1 MADKINKGNI
11 WTTNVGNNLIVVDP
25 NKIVGSNGGPQDR
38 LVNTEDMVMY
48 ANLEARIFPRSK
60 IIAGSTAGDKISVG
74 IFDGELNF
82 LKPRNS
88 DFINSDW
95 TEAFTDPGINQKVVD
110 KDGIKIEN
118 GVDFQG
124 FGITSISVILNSSY
138 IPQVTINFTDVRGK
152 TLFEQARGN
161 TPYTAFF
168 HLPYPTF
175 FLTLKGYY
183 GKAVRYQLT
192 MESFTSRFD
201 PTSGDYLITCVFKG
215 NHIAMLRDIVLHQAL
230 TAPYMYPIKQ
240 NSDGDVTE
248 TKGRQKLKEVYKIYK
263 NKGLIPE
270 TLPELTMVELI
281 EKLKILENDMG
292 RLYGEADLT
301 MTTDKL
307 EYDAALNDFRVDI
320 LGAKG
325 WVSTYLD
332 KAKGVNIDIV
342 VPDKDPA
349 NSSGKTV
356 TTTVYPIKGIGA
368 ITSGMSPSDIT
379 KFQDEVKGEAE
390 EALIAII
397 DTFRREINKNK
408 TFGPAS
414 TNTSTLSKKDGN
426 GYGIISKLTSNLA
439 LKTLKNS
446 QVFEGIPYGVTD
458 KLKADLTPWIMV
470 SDHPKTL
477 IGSWVKT
484 KELFDGPDGMAKKM
498 AKEVSERLNK
508 KMEGVIG
515 FKPTIRNVFAVLLAG
530 ADTFLRLL
538 DDVHKKAMSVSDN
551 EKRKK
556 TSNDSSVEGM
566 VFPWPQYHRVEEED
580 ECTTS
585 SIVMYPGAKG
595 AITETGAADKEIW
608 PEVEF
613 VEEYAMSSIYKS
625 TKFNLDSSNALNSF
639 TPTSVKDWGTKTPAF
654 NSVDYVDLLWELISR
669 TQNVVRYGG
678 MFTRFKG
685 SGTDSFVGLV
695 HMELS
700 KYDSE
705 NLQRRVN
712 DFEGLKE
719 FFKDIKTKQAVL
731 EVLSVSDKDN
741 YVVFEKDGL
750 GRPTT
755 QTTYNFSMID
765 DSIPFKLQD
774 FKVSSDGLLSGK
786 NGNGT
791 FDLVPTIM
799 GDWTKNNYAN
809 GDNMLIGE
817 FYGIGKGLAYDT
829 TDSDM
834 VRDSD
839 NVKYLT
845 KNWFVEQTFAVV
857 NRGLSEPNISDEHY
871 ATCLDNILITEGALR
886 VPPTTTPAV
895 GNVAGTTTQNQDK
908 VISMLNTPYF
918 INSLITGVSNEVGGV
933 TEPYKEAAYLFLNS
947 LPLPTF
953 REKCRIVVD
962 QELEFGNYI
971 SQMFNQVGAI
981 HNIPVSLALKIGSLW
996 WRYKSNIT
1004 TGSDVLSGVWSD
1016 VTPAGIYG
1024 SPLLT
1029 NYKYTTD
1036 SGSIVDYKSE
1046 LSNTMMV
1053 GVYPSLINT
1062 IHYIV
1067 SGTQPPLPVAGT
1079 NLTTGLFASQ
1089 TNIKKSP
1096 ITVNEN
1102 GVEVQLFT
1110 VFVSSVDI
1118 LTPLLQAKKNG
1129 TPIKDKYHILYPSS
1143 GALAGTDITS
1153 NGPLTMSDVGIHN
1166 GATRLIWG
1174 LSNYGYF
1181 KNNPSYK
1188 PPTNSYIKK
1197 IDTSKEEQFD
1207 WELNE
1212 TEYSTINELRGVFN
1226 NEQLE
1231 FFETLFLKFS
1241 TPDGS
1246 IDLGGSMKN
1255 LVKEFIVIEDEW
1267 LLNTHVIGPGV
1278 EGGLRAG
1285 QLQKFIFTINKF
1297 LERKMIYIHESTTDL
1312 ELVKGN
1318 STLLQKIKALIDD
1331 DSSYNFGEY
1340 LDVGSAD
1347 ITTITTAS
1355 PEYKSMALHVGAYD
1369 VIGSSELSILTTIGI
1384 TNPMYSF
1391 FTTMSPNGMAF
1402 TVSNIEG
1409 FAPLIRLYVS
1419 YCIKNTVISS
1429 EDYLK
1434 NHIKPLIDDIEMSES
1449 NYINNVLGNLTID
1462 SSDKDDPELETDMT
1476 DSRSKV
1482 TSDDLKLELY
1492 NQFKVINDRWVSGLS
1507 LNNETLF
1514 DRFLF
1519 FDRANKDIGDK
1530 AYVNIWD
1537 ILQIG
1542 SPFDSTSGASLKQG
1556 ISSFVS
1562 TILANN
1568 FFNFIPLPAYINFYN
1583 VGNDNTQV
1591 QGNTLFGTHRDVDYV
1606 ESSPAFLCQ
1615 YIGKPS
1621 EQVNSKT
1628 SNNGFKD
1635 DSSNINNPEKNI
1647 LLGGDCGDREKSSKV
1662 VGFNVDFGI
1671 ENQNIFE
1678 SVTLDQSQFQN
1689 TSESYA
1695 ILQQMADSGGPGATS
1710 MASSSLYNIYNSR
1723 SYTAKVTCMGNMMI
1737 QPTQYFQLRYIPMF
1751 NGPYL
1756 IINVSHNITPNNIE
1770 TSFEGVRVP
1779 IPKLPTINEITA
1791 RVNEKLFLEAEKR
1804 VKNKRAATSYDGND
1818 ITPKQSSLTP
1828 EDNNYVDLD
1837 YIPSSSDGVMF
1848 TNPIEVE
1855 RVDSV
1860 EFDIKK
1866 PHLGLDLKPKVNWID
1881 ESLNPQGLQIYPVLH
1896 GRVLHKKNG
1905 CEPQQTTDN
1914 CGQFGN
1920 FIRTKLDINSSTGS
1934 TVYYKVLYGNL
1945 RNGSINVGET
1955 VTVNEIFYDTE
1966 VIGIMGNTGVSSG
1979 THLHLEIRRGVKN
1992 SNGNVV
1998 EHILNPRKILPM
2010 FIDKN

>member
-1 MADKINKGNI
+1 MADKLNKGNI
-11 WTTNVGNNLIVVDP
+11 WTDNVGNNLIVVDP
-25 NKIVGSNGGPQDR
+25 NKIVGSDGGPQDR

-60 IIAGSTAGDKISVG
+60 VIAGLTAGDKVSVG

-88 DFINSDW
+88 DFLNSDW
-95 TEAFTDPGINQKVVD
+95 TEAFTDPGINQKVID

-124 FGITSISVILNSSY
+124 FGITSINVILNSSY
-138 IPQVTINFTDVRGK
+138 IPQVTINFTDIRGK

-175 FLTLKGYY
+175 YLTLKGYY

-192 MESFTSRFD
+192 MINFTSRFD
-201 PTSGDYLITCVFKG
+201 PTSGDYLVTCIFKG

-240 NSDGDVTE
+240 NSDGDITE
-248 TKGRQKLKEVYKIYK
+248 TKGRQKLREVYKIYK
-263 NKGLIPE
+263 EKELIPS

-281 EKLKILENDMG
+281 SKLKILENDMG

-307 EYDAALNDFRVDI
+307 EYESALNDLRVDI
-320 LGAKG
+320 LGSKG
-325 WVSTYLD
+325 WVNKYLD
-332 KAKGVNIDIV
+332 KSEGVKLGIEIPDRNIQS
-342 VPDKDPA
+342 PSA
-349 NSSGKTV
+349 KTV
-356 TTTVYPIKGIGA
+356 TTTVYPIKGIDSFPTGSTA
-368 ITSGMSPSDIT
+368 SEIT
-379 KFQDEVKGEAE
+379 KFQDEIKEKAE
-390 EALIAII
+390 TALATII
-397 DTFRREINKNK
+397 NTFREEVRKNK
-408 TFGPAS
+408 TFGP
-414 TNTSTLSKKDGN
+414 N
-426 GYGIISKLTSNLA
+426 GIDYGIKSKLVINLL

-446 QVFEGIPYGVTD
+446 TVYEGISHEGEPT
-458 KLKADLTPWIMV
+458 LNPNLAPWIMV
-470 SDHPKTL
+470 SDHEKT
-477 IGSWVKT
+477 IMGSWMKT

-498 AKEVSERLNK
+498 AKDVSERLNT
-508 KMEGVIG
+508 KMEGIIG
-515 FKPTIRNVFAVLLAG
+515 FKPTIRNVFAILMAG

-551 EKRKK
+551 ELRKK
-556 TSNDSSVEGM
+556 TSNDSSVDGM
-566 VFPWPQYHRVEEED
+566 VFPWPQYYRVEEED

-585 SIVMYPGAKG
+585 SIVTYPGAKG
-595 AITETGAADKEIW
+595 AITETGATDKEVW

-625 TKFNLDSSNALNSF
+625 TKFNLDNNNEVKAF
-639 TPTSVKDWGTKTPAF
+639 TPTSVKDWGVSLPAF
-654 NSVDYVDLLWELISR
+654 DSVDYVELLWELISR
-669 TQNVVRYGG
+669 AQNAIRYGG
-678 MFTRFKG
+678 LYTRFKG
-685 SGTDSFVGLV
+685 VTSNSANVGSV

-705 NLQRRVN
+705 NLQNRLD
-712 DFEGLKE
+712 DFEGMKE
-719 FFKDIKTKQAVL
+719 LFKDLKTKQSVL
-731 EVLSVSDKDN
+731 ELLYSSDPDN

-750 GRPTT
+750 GRPMT
-755 QTTYNFSMID
+755 QTTYKWSASS
-765 DSIPFKLQD
+765 SITPVKTKD
-774 FKVSSDGLLSGK
+774 FEVSNKGLMAGK
-786 NGNGT
+786 NSSGV

-799 GDWTKNNYAN
+799 GYASVSSNDWVKNNYAN
-809 GDNMLIGE
+809 GDNISSSE
-817 FYGIGKGLAYDT
+817 FYDIGKALSYDI
-829 TDSDM
+829 SDTNI
-834 VRDSD
+834 VKDKY
-839 NVKYLT
+839 NVIYAT
-845 KNWFVEQTFAVV
+845 KDWVSKQPFGVV
-857 NRGLSEPNISDEHY
+857 SRGISEPNINDSSDEHY
-871 ATCLDNILITEGALR
+871 MTCVENTLITEGVLR
-886 VPPTTTPAV
+886 IPPTTTPPV
-895 GNVAGTTTQNQDK
+895 GNTPGTTTQNQDK

-918 INSLITGVSNEVGGV
+918 INSLIRGVGNEIGAV

-953 REKCRIVVD
+953 REKCLVFED
-962 QELEFGNYI
+962 TEYEFGSYI

-981 HNIPVSLALKIGSLW
+981 HDIPVSLALKIGSLW

-1004 TGSDVLSGVWSD
+1004 TPGSDVLNTVWSD
-1016 VTPAGIYG
+1016 VAPGTIYG
-1024 SPLLT
+1024 SPLAT
-1029 NYKYTTD
+1029 NYTYTTD
-1036 SGSIVDYKSE
+1036 AGSVLNYKSE

-1067 SGTQPPLPVAGT
+1067 SGTQPPLPPANT

-1096 ITVNEN
+1096 ITINDN

-1110 VFVSSVDI
+1110 VFVNSVDI
-1118 LTPLLQAKKNG
+1118 LTPSLQAKKNG
-1129 TPIKDKYHILYPSS
+1129 TPITGNYHILYPSS

-1153 NGPLTMSDVGIHN
+1153 NGPVTMSDVGIHN

-1181 KNNPSYK
+1181 KDKPAYK

-1212 TEYSTINELRGVFN
+1212 TNYSTINELRGVFN

-1241 TPDGS
+1241 TPNGS
-1246 IDLGGSMKN
+1246 VDLGGSMKN
-1255 LVKEFIVIEDEW
+1255 LIKEFIVVEEEW
-1267 LLNTHVIGPGV
+1267 LENLHVIGPGS
-1278 EGGLRAG
+1278 EGALRAG
-1285 QLQKFIFTINKF
+1285 QLQKFIFTIHKF
-1297 LERKMIYIHESTTDL
+1297 LQKKMLYIHESTTGLD
-1312 ELVKGN
+1312 LVKGS
-1318 STLLQKIKALIDD
+1318 STSLQKIKALLNN
-1331 DSSYNFGEY
+1331 DSSYNFGTY
-1340 LDVGSAD
+1340 LNGTD

-1369 VIGSSELSILTTIGI
+1369 VVDSSELAILTTVGT
-1384 TNPMYSF
+1384 TNPMYNF
-1391 FTTMSPNGMAF
+1391 FPTMSPNGIACN
-1402 TVSNIEG
+1402 TTNIEEL
-1409 FAPLIRLYVS
+1409 APLIRLYVS
-1419 YCIKNTVISS
+1419 YCIKNSVIPA

-1434 NHIKPLIDDIEMSES
+1434 NHIKPLIDDIEMSEA
-1449 NYINNVLGNLTID
+1449 NYINNVLGNLTTD
-1462 SSDKDDPELETDMT
+1462 SSDEDDPDLEKDMS

-1507 LNNETLF
+1507 LENETLF

-1519 FDRANKDIGDK
+1519 FDRANRDIGDK
-1530 AYVNIWD
+1530 AYINIWD

-1542 SPFDSTSGASLKQG
+1542 TPFESNTGASLKQG
-1556 ISSFVS
+1556 VSSFVS

-1591 QGNTLFGTHRDVDYV
+1591 QGNTLFGTHRQVDYV

-1615 YIGKPS
+1615 YVGKPS

-1628 SNNGFKD
+1628 TNNGFKD
-1635 DSSNINNPEKNI
+1635 DASSINNPEKNI
-1647 LLGGDCGDREKSSKV
+1647 LLGGDCGDRKKSSKV

-1737 QPTQYFQLRYIPMF
+1737 QPTQYFQLRYLPMF

-1756 IINVSHNITPNNIE
+1756 IINVNHNINPNSIE

-1779 IPKLPTINEITA
+1779 IPKLPTISDITA

-1804 VKNKRAATSYDGND
+1804 VKSKRIAMGYDPND
-1818 ITPKQSSLTP
+1818 MTPKQSKLTP
-1828 EDNNYVDLD
+1828 EDNNYVDLEF
-1837 YIPSSSDGVMF
+1837 IPKDNDGVEF
-1848 TNPIEVE
+1848 TNPIEPE
-1855 RVDSV
+1855 LVDAV

-1866 PHLGLDLKPKVNWID
+1866 PHLGLDLKPKVDQVD
-1881 ESLNPQGLQIYPVLH
+1881 ESMEPDGLKIKPILH
-1896 GRVLHKKNG
+1896 GRVLHKLNG
-1905 CEPQQTTDN
+1905 CQPQQTTDN
-1914 CGQFGN
+1914 CGTYGN
-1920 FIRTKLDINSSTGS
+1920 FVRTKLDINGSTGS

-1945 RNGSINVGET
+1945 RTGSINVGET
-1955 VTVNEIFYDTE
+1955 VTVSEAFYDTE
-1966 VIGIMGNTGVSSG
+1966 DIGIMGNSGISSG
-1979 THLHLEIRRGVKN
+1979 THLHLEIKRGVKTT
-1992 SNGNVV
+1992 SGKIV
-1998 EHILNPRKILPM
+1998 EHILNPRNVLPM
-2010 FIDKN
+2010 FIDNN

>member
-1 MADKINKGNI
+1 MADKINKGNV
-11 WTTNVGNNLIVVDP
+11 WTNNVGNNLIVVDP
-25 NKIVGSNGGPQDR
+25 NKIVGSDGGPQDR

-60 IIAGSTAGDKISVG
+60 VIAGLTAGDKVSVD

-82 LKPRNS
+82 LKPKNS
-88 DFINSDW
+88 DFLNTDW
-95 TEAFTDPGINQKVVD
+95 TEAFTDPAVNQKVVD

-124 FGITSISVILNSSY
+124 FGITSINVILNSSY
-138 IPQVTINFTDVRGK
+138 IPQVTINFTDIRGK

-192 MESFTSRFD
+192 MMSFTSRFD
-201 PTSGDYLITCVFKG
+201 PTSGDYLVTCVFKG

-240 NSDGDVTE
+240 NSDGEVTD
-248 TKGRQKLKEVYKIYK
+248 TKGRQKLKEVYSIYK
-263 NKGLIPE
+263 NKKLIPQ

-307 EYDAALNDFRVDI
+307 EYESALSDLRTDI
-320 LGAKG
+320 LGSKG

-332 KAKGVNIDIV
+332 KSKGVNIDITI
-342 VPDKDPA
+342 PDRDIT
-349 NSSGKTV
+349 NTSGKTV
-356 TTTVYPIKGIGA
+356 STRVYPIKGINTYPTGSTA
-368 ITSGMSPSDIT
+368 SDVT
-379 KFQDEVKGEAE
+379 KFQNDIKEKAETALSDIIEA
-390 EALIAII
+390 
-397 DTFRREINKNK
+397 FRDYATKNK
-408 TFGPAS
+408 TFGPS
-414 TNTSTLSKKDGN
+414 GKD
-426 GYGIISKLTSNLA
+426 YRVKSDLTSSPL

-446 QVFEGIPYGVTD
+446 TVQDGIPYGGVVE
-458 KLKADLTPWIMV
+458 LGGDLAPWIMV
-470 SDHPKTL
+470 SDHEKT
-477 IGSWVKT
+477 IMGSWVKT

-498 AKEVSERLNK
+498 AKDVSERLNTK
-508 KMEGVIG
+508 IEGEIG
-515 FKPTIRNVFAVLLAG
+515 FKPTIRNIFAVLLAG

-556 TSNDSSVEGM
+556 TSEDSSVEGM

-585 SIVMYPGAKG
+585 SIVTYPGAKG
-595 AITETGAADKEIW
+595 SITETGAIDKEIW

-613 VEEYAMSSIYKS
+613 VEEYAMSSIYKA
-625 TKFNLDSSNALNSF
+625 TKFNLDSSNLIKSY
-639 TPTSVKDWGTKTPAF
+639 TPTSVKDWGNSTPAF
-654 NSVDYVDLLWELISR
+654 NSVDYVDLLWELILR
-669 TQNVVRYGG
+669 AQNAIRYGG
-678 MFTRFKG
+678 VFTRFNGVG
-685 SGTDSFVGLV
+685 SNSANVGQV

-705 NLQRRVN
+705 NLQDRID

-731 EVLSVSDKDN
+731 EVLSTSDRDN

-750 GRPTT
+750 GIPLT
-755 QTTYNFSMID
+755 QTTYQSSMIN
-765 DSIPFKLQD
+765 PVTPVKTQD
-774 FKVSSDGLLSGK
+774 FETSSKGLMAGK
-786 NGNGT
+786 NQSSV

-799 GDWTKNNYAN
+799 GYPSVGSNDWVKNNYAN
-809 GDNMLIGE
+809 GQNMLVGD
-817 FYGIGKGLAYDT
+817 FYDISKGLLYDT
-829 TDSDM
+829 NNTNIIKDANN
-834 VRDSD
+834 VR
-839 NVKYLT
+839 YQT
-845 KNWFVEQTFAVV
+845 KNWVPEQPFAIVS
-857 NRGLSEPNISDEHY
+857 RGISEPNISDEHY
-871 ATCLDNILITEGALR
+871 ATCLDNMLITEGVLR
-886 VPPTTTPAV
+886 IPPTTTLPV
-895 GNVAGTTTQNQDK
+895 GNVPGTTTQNQDK

-962 QELEFGNYI
+962 MELEFGNYI

-1004 TGSDVLSGVWSD
+1004 TGTDVLSSVWTD
-1016 VTPAGIYG
+1016 VTPNTIYG
-1024 SPLLT
+1024 STLAT
-1029 NYKYTTD
+1029 QYSYTTD
-1036 SGSIVDYKSE
+1036 SGSVVDYKSE
-1046 LSNTMMV
+1046 LNNRMMV

-1067 SGTQPPLPVAGT
+1067 SGTQPPLPAPGA
-1079 NLTTGLFASQ
+1079 NLTTALFASQ
-1089 TNIKKSP
+1089 TNIKKSQ
-1096 ITVNEN
+1096 ITINDN

-1110 VFVSSVDI
+1110 VFVNSVDI
-1118 LTPLLQAKKNG
+1118 LTPALQAKKNG
-1129 TPIKDKYHILYPSS
+1129 TPITGNYHILYPSS
-1143 GALAGTDITS
+1143 GALAGTDIIS

-1181 KNNPSYK
+1181 KNKTSYK

-1212 TEYSTINELRGVFN
+1212 TNYSTINELRGVFN

-1241 TPDGS
+1241 TPNGS
-1246 IDLGGSMKN
+1246 VDLGGSIKN
-1255 LVKEFIVIEDEW
+1255 LVKEFIVVEKEW
-1267 LLNTHVIGPGV
+1267 LENNHVIGPGS
-1278 EGGLRAG
+1278 EGVLRAG
-1285 QLQKFIFTINKF
+1285 QLQKFISTIHKF
-1297 LERKMIYIHESTTDL
+1297 LEIDMVYVHESTTDL

-1318 STLLQKIKALIDD
+1318 STLLQKIKALINN

-1340 LDVGSAD
+1340 LDDID

-1355 PEYKSMALHVGAYD
+1355 AQYKTMSLHVGDYD
-1369 VIGSSELSILTTIGI
+1369 TIDSSELTILTGVGGT
-1384 TNPMYSF
+1384 TNPMYNF
-1391 FTTMSPNGMAF
+1391 FPSMSPNGIACS
-1402 TVSNIEG
+1402 VSNIEG
-1409 FAPLIRLYVS
+1409 LAPLIRLYTS
-1419 YCIKNTVISS
+1419 YCIKNTVITS
-1429 EDYLK
+1429 ESYLK
-1434 NHIKPLIDDIEMSES
+1434 NHIKPLIDEIEMSES
-1449 NYINNVLGNLTID
+1449 NYINNVLVNLTTE
-1462 SSDKDDPELETDMT
+1462 SADKDDPHLETDMT

-1482 TSDDLKLELY
+1482 ASDDLKLELY

-1507 LNNETLF
+1507 LENETLF

-1519 FDRANKDIGDK
+1519 FDRANRDIGDK
-1530 AYVNIWD
+1530 AYINIWD
-1537 ILQIG
+1537 ILQID
-1542 SPFDSTSGASLKQG
+1542 SPFENNSVASLKQG

-1615 YIGKPS
+1615 YVGKTS
-1621 EQVNSKT
+1621 EQVNVKT
-1628 SNNGFKD
+1628 TNNGFKD

-1647 LLGGDCGDREKSSKV
+1647 LLGGDCGDRKKSSKV

-1737 QPTQYFQLRYIPMF
+1737 QPTQYFQLRYLPMF

-1756 IINVSHNITPNNIE
+1756 IINVTHNISPNNIE

-1779 IPKLPTINEITA
+1779 IPKLPTISDITA

-1804 VKNKRAATSYDGND
+1804 VKNKRIATSYDPND
-1818 ITPKQSSLTP
+1818 ITPEQSNLTP
-1828 EDNNYVDLD
+1828 EDNNYVDLEFS
-1837 YIPSSSDGVMF
+1837 PGTNDGIVF
-1848 TNPIEVE
+1848 NNPIKPEL
-1855 RVDSV
+1855 VDVV
-1860 EFDIKK
+1860 EFDSKK
-1866 PHLGLDLKPKVNWID
+1866 PHLGVDLKPKVSQID
-1881 ESLNPQGLQIYPVLH
+1881 EANSPEGLKIRPVLS
-1896 GRVLHKKNG
+1896 GRVLNKLNG
-1905 CEPQQTTDN
+1905 CKPNQTTDN
-1914 CGQFGN
+1914 CGKYGN
-1920 FIRTKLDINSSTGS
+1920 FIRTQQDINSSTGL
-1934 TVYYKVLYGNL
+1934 TVYYKVVYANL
-1945 RNGSINVGET
+1945 RNGSINVGEDIT
-1955 VTVNEIFYDTE
+1955 KNEIFAQSE
-1966 VIGIMGNTGVSSG
+1966 VIGVMGNSGISSG
-1979 THLHLEIRRGVKN
+1979 IHLHLEIRRGLKN
-1992 SNGNVV
+1992 SNGEVV
-1998 EHILNPRKILPM
+1998 EHILNPRKVLPM
-2010 FIDKN
+2010 FIDDN

>member
-11 WTTNVGNNLIVVDP
+11 WTNNVGNNLIVVDP

-38 LVNTEDMVMY
+38 LVDTEDMVMY

-60 IIAGSTAGDKISVG
+60 VIAGLTAGDKVSVG

-88 DFINSDW
+88 DFLNTDW
-95 TEAFTDPGINQKVVD
+95 TEAFTDPAVNQKVVD

-124 FGITSISVILNSSY
+124 FGITSINVILNSSY
-138 IPQVTINFTDVRGK
+138 IPQVTINFTDIRGK

-192 MESFTSRFD
+192 MINFTSRFD
-201 PTSGDYLITCVFKG
+201 PTSGDYLVTCIFKG

-240 NSDGDVTE
+240 NSDGDVTD

-263 NKGLIPE
+263 SKELIPQ

-307 EYDAALNDFRVDI
+307 EYESALNDLRTDI
-320 LGAKG
+320 LGSKG

-332 KAKGVNIDIV
+332 KSEGVNIDID
-342 VPDKDPA
+342 VPDRNITNPG
-349 NSSGKTV
+349 NKTI
-356 TTTVYPIKGIGA
+356 TTRVYPIKGINSYPTGS
-368 ITSGMSPSDIT
+368 TSSDVT
-379 KFQDEVKGEAE
+379 KFQDEIKEKAE
-390 EALIAII
+390 NALSDII
-397 DTFRREINKNK
+397 RTFRDEVSKNQ
-408 TFGPAS
+408 TFNSSA
-414 TNTSTLSKKDGN
+414 KD
-426 GYGIISKLTSNLA
+426 YGIKSYLTMNPL
-439 LKTLKNS
+439 LNTLKNS
-446 QVFEGIPYGVTD
+446 TVADGIPYGGVVELD
-458 KLKADLTPWIMV
+458 VNLTPWIMV
-470 SDHPKTL
+470 SDHEKT
-477 IGSWVKT
+477 IMGSWVKT

-498 AKEVSERLNK
+498 AKEVSERLNTK
-508 KMEGVIG
+508 IEGEIG
-515 FKPTIRNVFAVLLAG
+515 FKPTIRNIFAVLLAG

-556 TSNDSSVEGM
+556 TSEDSSVDGM

-585 SIVMYPGAKG
+585 SIVTYPGAKG
-595 AITETGAADKEIW
+595 SITETGAIDKEVW

-625 TKFNLDSSNALNSF
+625 TKFNLDSSNVIKSY
-639 TPTSVKDWGTKTPAF
+639 TPTSVKDWGVSTPAF

-669 TQNVVRYGG
+669 AQNAIRYGG
-678 MFTRFKG
+678 LFTRFKG
-685 SGTDSFVGLV
+685 VSSNSANVGSV
-695 HMELS
+695 HMELA

-705 NLQRRVN
+705 NLQGRID

-719 FFKDIKTKQAVL
+719 FFKEVKTKQNVL
-731 EVLSVSDKDN
+731 ESLSTSDRDN

-750 GRPTT
+750 GRPMT
-755 QTTYNFSMID
+755 QTTYQWSTLN
-765 DSIPFKLQD
+765 PVTPVKTQD
-774 FKVSSDGLLSGK
+774 FETSSKGLMAGK
-786 NGNGT
+786 NSSGV

-799 GDWTKNNYAN
+799 GYPAVGSNDWVWNNYAN
-809 GDNMLIGE
+809 GDNLLVGD
-817 FYGIGKGLAYDT
+817 FYDVSKSLLYDT
-829 TDSDM
+829 SNTNIIKDAYN
-834 VRDSD
+834 VR
-839 NVKYLT
+839 YLT
-845 KNWFVEQTFAVV
+845 NVYNAKHHNGVV
-857 NRGLSEPNISDEHY
+857 IRGISESTSIDSAHY
-871 ATCLDNILITEGALR
+871 STCLDNMLITEGVLR

-895 GNVAGTTTQNQDK
+895 GNVPATTTQNQDK

-918 INSLITGVSNEVGGV
+918 INSLITGVNNDIGGIM
-933 TEPYKEAAYLFLNS
+933 TEPYKEAAYLFINS

-953 REKCRIVVD
+953 REKCLILEND
-962 QELEFGNYI
+962 EFEFGNYI

-981 HNIPVSLALKIGSLW
+981 HDIPTSLALKIGSLW

-1004 TGSDVLSGVWSD
+1004 TPGSDVLNSIWSD
-1016 VTPAGIYG
+1016 VTPTGIYG
-1024 SPLLT
+1024 SALVT

-1036 SGSIVDYKSE
+1036 AGTIVDYKSE
-1046 LSNTMMV
+1046 FNNTMMV
-1053 GVYPSLINT
+1053 GVYPSLINK

-1067 SGTQPPLPVAGT
+1067 SGTQPTVPAAGT

-1089 TNIKKSP
+1089 TNINKST
-1096 ITVNEN
+1096 ININDN

-1110 VFVSSVDI
+1110 VFVNSIDI
-1118 LTPLLQAKKNG
+1118 LTPALQAKKNG
-1129 TPIKDKYHILYPSS
+1129 TPIGGNYHVLYPSS
-1143 GALAGTDITS
+1143 GALAGTDILS

-1181 KNNPSYK
+1181 KNKASYK

-1241 TPDGS
+1241 TPEGS
-1246 IDLGGSMKN
+1246 KDLGGSMKK
-1255 LVKEFIVIEDEW
+1255 LIREFVVVEEEW
-1267 LLNTHVIGPGV
+1267 LNNNHIVGPGI
-1278 EGGLRAG
+1278 EGSLRAA
-1285 QLQKFIFTINKF
+1285 QLEKFASTIHKF
-1297 LERKMIYIHESTTDL
+1297 LSRKMVYVHESTTDL
-1312 ELVKGN
+1312 EMVKGN
-1318 STLLQKIKALIDD
+1318 STLLQKIKALINNDL
-1331 DSSYNFGEY
+1331 SYDFGTY
-1340 LDVGSAD
+1340 LDGID

-1355 PEYKSMALHVGAYD
+1355 PEYKSMVLHVGDYD
-1369 VIGSSELSILTTIGI
+1369 IVGSGEFTILTGVGGT
-1384 TNPMYSF
+1384 TNPMYNF
-1391 FTTMSPNGMAF
+1391 FPTMSPNGIACN
-1402 TVSNIEG
+1402 VSNIEG
-1409 FAPLIRLYVS
+1409 LAPLIRLYVS
-1419 YCIKNTVISS
+1419 YCLKHSVITS
-1429 EDYLK
+1429 ESYLK
-1434 NHIKPLIDDIEMSES
+1434 NHIKPLIDEIEMSEA
-1449 NYINNVLGNLTID
+1449 NYINNVLTNLTTE
-1462 SSDKDDPELETDMT
+1462 SADKDDPHLETDMS

-1507 LNNETLF
+1507 LQNETLF

-1519 FDRANKDIGDK
+1519 FDRANRDIGDK
-1530 AYVNIWD
+1530 AYINIWD

-1542 SPFDSTSGASLKQG
+1542 SPFESNTGASLKQG

-1568 FFNFIPLPAYINFYN
+1568 YFNFIPLPAYINFYN

-1615 YIGKPS
+1615 YVGKPS
-1621 EQVNSKT
+1621 EQVNVKT
-1628 SNNGFKD
+1628 TNNGFKD
-1635 DSSNINNPEKNI
+1635 DASNINNPEKNI

-1737 QPTQYFQLRYIPMF
+1737 QPTQYFQLRYLPMF

-1756 IINVSHNITPNNIE
+1756 IINVTHNISPNNIE

-1779 IPKLPTINEITA
+1779 IPKLPTISDITV

-1804 VKNKRAATSYDGND
+1804 VKNKKISTAYDNND
-1818 ITPKQSSLTP
+1818 ITPQQSKLTP
-1828 EDNNYVDLD
+1828 EDNYYVDLE
-1837 YIPSSSDGVMF
+1837 YSPSTNDGIRF
-1848 TNPIEVE
+1848 NNPIEPE
-1855 RVDSV
+1855 LVDVV
-1860 EFDIKK
+1860 EFNSEK
-1866 PHLGLDLKPKVNWID
+1866 PHLGLDLKPKVSQID
-1881 ESLNPQGLQIYPVLH
+1881 EAMSPEGLKIRPILS
-1896 GRVLHKKNG
+1896 GRVLNKLNG
-1905 CEPQQTTDN
+1905 CEPNQTTNN
-1914 CGQFGN
+1914 CGKYGN
-1920 FIRTKLDINSSTGS
+1920 FIRTQQDINGSTGL
-1934 TVYYKVLYGNL
+1934 TVYYKVIYANL
-1945 RNGSINVGET
+1945 RNGSINVGDDIT
-1955 VTVNEIFYDTE
+1955 KNEIFAESE
-1966 VIGIMGNTGVSSG
+1966 VIGVMGNSGISTG

-1992 SNGNVV
+1992 SSGNVV

-2010 FIDKN
+2010 FIDNN

>member
-1 MADKINKGNI
+1 MADKLNKGNI
-11 WTTNVGNNLIVVDP
+11 WTSNVGNNLIVVDP
-25 NKIVGSNGGPQDR
+25 NKIVGSDGGPQDR

-60 IIAGSTAGDKISVG
+60 VIAGLTAGDRVSVG

-95 TEAFTDPGINQKVVD
+95 TEAFTDPGVNQKVID

-124 FGITSISVILNSSY
+124 FGITSINVILNSSY
-138 IPQVTINFTDVRGK
+138 IPQVTINFTDIRGK

-201 PTSGDYLITCVFKG
+201 PTSGDYLVTCIFKG

-240 NSDGDVTE
+240 NSDGDITE
-248 TKGRQKLKEVYKIYK
+248 TKGRQKLREVYKIYK
-263 NKGLIPE
+263 EKELIPS

-307 EYDAALNDFRVDI
+307 EYESALNDLRVDI
-320 LGAKG
+320 LGSKG
-325 WVSTYLD
+325 WVNTYLD
-332 KAKGVNIDIV
+332 KSKGVKLDIDA
-342 VPDKDPA
+342 PDRDPT
-349 NSSGKTV
+349 NTTGRTV
-356 TTTVYPIKGIGA
+356 STTVYPIIGIDTFPTGS
-368 ITSGMSPSDIT
+368 TPSDIT
-379 KFQDEVKGEAE
+379 KFQDEIKEKAE
-390 EALIAII
+390 TALAAII
-397 DTFRREINKNK
+397 NTFRDEVKKNK
-408 TFGPAS
+408 TFGP
-414 TNTSTLSKKDGN
+414 N
-426 GYGIISKLTSNLA
+426 GKEYGIRSKLVINLL
-439 LKTLKNS
+439 LKTLENS
-446 QVFEGIPYGVTD
+446 TVYKGISYEGDVTLD
-458 KLKADLTPWIMV
+458 SNLTPWIMV
-470 SDHPKTL
+470 SDHEKT
-477 IGSWVKT
+477 IMGNWMKT

-498 AKEVSERLNK
+498 AKEVSERLNT

-515 FKPTIRNVFAVLLAG
+515 FKPTIRNIFAILMAG

-551 EKRKK
+551 ELRKK
-556 TSNDSSVEGM
+556 TSDDSSVEGM

-585 SIVMYPGAKG
+585 SIVTYPGAKG
-595 AITETGAADKEIW
+595 AITETGATDKEVW

-625 TKFNLDSSNALNSF
+625 TKFNLDNNNEVKSF
-639 TPTSVKDWGTKTPAF
+639 TPTSVKDWGVLLPAF
-654 NSVDYVDLLWELISR
+654 DSVDYVELLWELISR
-669 TQNVVRYGG
+669 AQNAIRYGG
-678 MFTRFKG
+678 LYTRFKG
-685 SGTDSFVGLV
+685 ASSNSANVGSV

-705 NLQRRVN
+705 NLQERIN
-712 DFEGLKE
+712 DFEGMKE
-719 FFKDIKTKQAVL
+719 LFSDIKTKQQVL
-731 EVLSVSDKDN
+731 EVLSSSDPDN
-741 YVVFEKDGL
+741 YVVFQKDGL
-750 GRPTT
+750 GRPMT
-755 QTTYNFSMID
+755 QTTFKWASI
-765 DSIPFKLQD
+765 DSITPVKTKD
-774 FKVSSDGLLSGK
+774 FKISNKGLMAEK
-786 NGNGT
+786 NSAGI

-799 GDWTKNNYAN
+799 GYPSVASNDWVKNNYAN
-809 GDNMLIGE
+809 GDNILSSD
-817 FYGIGKGLAYDT
+817 FYNIGKGLAYETSDT
-829 TDSDM
+829 NI
-834 VRDSD
+834 VRDTD
-839 NVKYLT
+839 IVYVT
-845 KNWFVEQTFAVV
+845 KNWAPEQPFAIVY
-857 NRGLSEPNISDEHY
+857 RGSSEPNISDNSDEHY
-871 ATCLDNILITEGALR
+871 ATCLENTLITEGVIK
-886 VPPTTTPAV
+886 VPPTTTPPV
-895 GNVAGTTTQNQDK
+895 GNAPPTVTQNQDK

-918 INSLITGVSNEVGGV
+918 INSLITGANNEIAGV
-933 TEPYKEAAYLFLNS
+933 TEAYKEVAYLFLNS

-962 QELEFGNYI
+962 KELEFGDYI

-981 HNIPVSLALKIGSLW
+981 HDIPVSLALKIGSLW

-1004 TGSDVLSGVWSD
+1004 TPGSDVLNTVWSD
-1016 VTPAGIYG
+1016 VTPTNIYG
-1024 SPLLT
+1024 SALAT
-1029 NYKYTTD
+1029 NYTYTTD
-1036 SGSIVDYKSE
+1036 SGSVLNYKSE

-1067 SGTQPPLPVAGT
+1067 SGTQPPLPPANT

-1089 TNIKKSP
+1089 TQIKKSP
-1096 ITVNEN
+1096 ITINDN

-1110 VFVSSVDI
+1110 VFVNSVDI
-1118 LTPLLQAKKNG
+1118 LTPTLQAKKNG
-1129 TPIKDKYHILYPSS
+1129 TPITGNYHILYPSS

-1153 NGPLTMSDVGIHN
+1153 NGPVTMGDVGIHN

-1181 KNNPSYK
+1181 KNKASYK

-1197 IDTSKEEQFD
+1197 VDTTKEEQFD
-1207 WELNE
+1207 WGLNE
-1212 TEYSTINELRGVFN
+1212 TSYSTINELRGVFN

-1231 FFETLFLKFS
+1231 FFESLFLKFT
-1241 TPDGS
+1241 TPSGGAE
-1246 IDLGGSMKN
+1246 LGGSMKN
-1255 LVKEFIVIEDEW
+1255 LIKEFIVVEKEW
-1267 LLNTHVIGPGV
+1267 TENISAIGPGS
-1278 EGGLRAG
+1278 EGVLRIA
-1285 QLQKFIFTINKF
+1285 QLQKFILTIEKF
-1297 LERKMIYIHESTTDL
+1297 LNREILYVHESTTGLD
-1312 ELVKGN
+1312 LVKG
-1318 STLLQKIKALIDD
+1318 SSSLLQKVKALIDN

-1340 LDVGSAD
+1340 LDVGSTD

-1355 PEYKSMALHVGAYD
+1355 PEYKSMCLHVGDYD
-1369 VIGSSELSILTTIGI
+1369 VVGSSELSILTGVGGT
-1384 TNPMYSF
+1384 TNPMYNF
-1391 FTTMSPNGMAF
+1391 FPTMSPNGLAC
-1402 TVSNIEG
+1402 TTTNIEE

-1419 YCIKNTVISS
+1419 HCIKNSVITA
-1429 EDYLK
+1429 EEFVETI
-1434 NHIKPLIDDIEMSES
+1434 IKPLINDIEVSEA
-1449 NYINNVLGNLTID
+1449 NYINNVLGNLTTD
-1462 SSDKDDPELETDMT
+1462 ASDKGDPDLETDMS

-1507 LNNETLF
+1507 LENETLF

-1519 FDRANKDIGDK
+1519 FDRANRDIGDK

-1542 SPFDSTSGASLKQG
+1542 SPFDSNGGASLKQG

-1591 QGNTLFGTHRDVDYV
+1591 QGNTLFGTHRQVDYV

-1628 SNNGFKD
+1628 TNNGFKD
-1635 DSSNINNPEKNI
+1635 DASSINNPEKNI
-1647 LLGGDCGDREKSSKV
+1647 LLGGDCGDRKKSSKV

-1678 SVTLDQSQFQN
+1678 SVTLDQSQYQN

-1737 QPTQYFQLRYIPMF
+1737 QPTQYFQLRYLPMF

-1756 IINVSHNITPNNIE
+1756 IINVNHNITPNSIE

-1779 IPKLPTINEITA
+1779 IPKLPTISDITA

-1804 VKNKRAATSYDGND
+1804 VKDKRIAMGYDPND
-1818 ITPKQSSLTP
+1818 ITPKQSKLTP
-1828 EDNNYVDLD
+1828 EDNNYVDLEF
-1837 YIPSSSDGVMF
+1837 IPTEDDGIEF
-1848 TNPIEVE
+1848 TNPIEPHL
-1855 RVDSV
+1855 VDAV

-1866 PHLGLDLKPKVNWID
+1866 PHLGLDLKPKVDQID
-1881 ESLNPQGLQIYPVLH
+1881 ESLDRGLSIKPILH
-1896 GRVLHKKNG
+1896 GRVLHKLNG
-1905 CEPQQTTDN
+1905 CGPQQTTNN
-1914 CGQFGN
+1914 CGTYGN
-1920 FIRTKLDINSSTGS
+1920 FVRTKLDINGNTGS

-1945 RNGSINVGET
+1945 RTGSINVGET
-1955 VTVNEIFYDTE
+1955 VTVFEAFYDTE
-1966 VIGIMGNTGVSSG
+1966 DIGIMGNSGVSSG
-1979 THLHLEIRRGVKN
+1979 THLHLEVRRGVKN
-1992 SNGNVV
+1992 SSGNVV
-1998 EHILNPRKILPM
+1998 EHILNPRNLLPM
-2010 FIDKN
+2010 FIDNN